1 MDLKD
6 VAFWITAVVSVG
18 SAVMVVAHKNAVR
31 SALFLVLNFLCL
43 ALFYLLLDAQ
53 LLAVLQILVYAGAI
67 MVFFLFVVMLL
78 NLGGEQTLGDP
89 LPGQKGAAV
98 ALGVVLLGVLWFAVS
113 AARSQERE
121 MGQQVTTA
129 MTVDP
134 LVRPVVPPGAEG
146 DQVRVIGGLLMTRY
160 VYPFELT
167 SVLLLVGIIGAVL
180 LSKQRPTDR
189 TVGGDS
195 GRS

>member
-6 VAFWITAVVSVG
+6 VAFWITAVISVA
-18 SAVMVVAHKNAVR
+18 SAITVVAHKNAVR
-31 SALFLVLNFLCL
+31 SALFLIVNFLCL
-43 ALFYLLLDAQ
+43 AFLYLLLDAQ
-53 LLAVLQILVYAGAI
+53 LLAALQVLVYAGAI
-67 MVFFLFVVMLL
+67 MVLFLFVVMLL

-98 ALGVVLLGVLWFAVS
+98 VLGLVLLGVLWFAVS
-113 AARSQERE
+113 AARTQERQ
-121 MGQQVTTA
+121 MGPQGTTMA
-129 MTVDP
+129 VDP
-134 LVRPVVPPGAEG
+134 LVRPVVPPEAER
-146 DQVRVIGGLLMTRY
+146 DQVRVIGALLMTRY

-167 SVLLLVGIIGAVL
+167 SVLLLVGIIGTVL
-180 LSKQRPTDR
+180 LAKQRPQDR